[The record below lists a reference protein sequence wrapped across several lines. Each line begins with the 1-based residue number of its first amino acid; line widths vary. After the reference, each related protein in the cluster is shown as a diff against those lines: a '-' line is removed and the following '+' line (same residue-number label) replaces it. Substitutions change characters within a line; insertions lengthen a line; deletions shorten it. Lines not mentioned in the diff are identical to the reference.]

1 MSEQL
6 EVDKKMIEAYEAKE
20 DLYKRLG
27 FKRSLEEVEWVLDLY
42 ARLEEEVYKNEQLR
56 EDNYELNQYIEDWQV
71 SPNKEHLSDYYKGV
85 M

>member
-1 MSEQL
+1 MNEQL

-42 ARLEEEVYKNEQLR
+42 ARLEEEIYKNEQLR